1 MQRRKMQKC
10 HLETELCMTQRAP
23 EYSSASEANPKMMK
37 MLAILDQ
44 WDISGCH
51 TDNMSSYCLLFLF
64 KLGLDLVVFFL
75 CSPKKYTY
83 FLSIC
88 SLSIALGDLVI
99 TFLMTTIW
107 FLGTERSF
115 VSPCFI
121 LAKASV
127 IYSALPLP
135 MMCLGLLFYCLEN
148 TRPSS
153 STAFLKS
160 FRNVC
165 LTLLV
170 WSVAIVFS
178 IIFVN
183 AEPREMEYETG
194 RRALVCQVEEST
206 NNGENCQKETIW
218 PRPPL
223 WTSLTLG
230 FSTFWMPYLVV
241 SLICQL
247 CGFPVP
253 AYISVNLLWLECTN
267 SLMTVRKP
275 CAILGTLTLGV
286 GSSRPTR
293 QCAKPFFFNDL

>member
-1 MQRRKMQKC
+1 C
-10 HLETELCMTQRAP
+10 
-23 EYSSASEANPKMMK
+23 
-37 MLAILDQ
+37 
-44 WDISGCH
+44 
-51 TDNMSSYCLLFLF
+51 CLQTNR
-64 KLGLDLVVFFL
+64 
-75 CSPKKYTY
+75 SI
-83 FLSIC
+83 IC

-183 AEPREMEYETG
+183 AEPRELEYETG

-206 NNGENCQKETIW
+206 LVASFTSLLFIGTSFTLLPFCSEIFHWMKEADQLLEQRTNKSDLFSTSAGTQETIW

-267 SLMTVRKP
+267 SLMTGVVIMLKLIGP
-275 CAILGTLTLGV
+275 KTFLKNPTAIWNII
-286 GSSRPTR
+286 
-293 QCAKPFFFNDL
+293 PFTGFLKYWRL